1 MKILLIKA
9 MAEAHAYSQ
18 FANALESALRELGH
32 EPVISDQAA
41 NVRDG
46 VASNHQLVAQLQHGR
61 YDAVLSFS
69 SFFGSI
75 RLQDGRS
82 LFDVLGVK
90 FAGWQLDHPIY
101 APHSLTPT
109 LQNRFA
115 VWSNPNHLRY
125 AQAVRLPGR
134 GATLLPG
141 GELPS
146 TAPKEHRERRRSILI
161 AATYRGEPVR
171 LWEQLADSPGKRL
184 LAGIVDHLLADPEAS
199 LLDAFDATSA
209 QLGLGAQLGQDRAFD
224 AQMLSFLREPLTY
237 VRNLDRIRIV
247 SALVDAGLPV
257 TICGAGWRD
266 LFGER
271 RNTVHLPP
279 VDFKDLPGLYGDAR
293 VVINLNAG
301 NGASERAV
309 HAALAGAAVVSDYS
323 PQLDELF
330 GGPAGVAF
338 FNRARPQSVAEAAA
352 ELIEGGQGEALAHR
366 GFARVAAAGLWRHRA
381 AQLVE
386 FLAPA

>member
-1 MKILLIKA
+1 VRILLIKA
-9 MAEAHAYSQ
+9 MAEGHAYSR
-18 FANALESALRELGH
+18 FVDALDASLRVLGH
-32 EPVISDQAA
+32 GAVVSQQAA

-46 VASNHQLVAQLQHGR
+46 VASNQQLVGELQSGR

-82 LFDVLGVK
+82 LFDALGVK

-101 APHSLTPT
+101 APQSLTPT
-109 LQNRFA
+109 LQQRFA
-115 VWSNPNHLRY
+115 VYSNPNHLRY
-125 AQAVRLPGR
+125 AEAVGLPGR
-134 GATLLPG
+134 GTTLLPG
-141 GELPS
+141 GELPAA
-146 TAPKEHRERRRSILI
+146 APREHSGRSRSILI

-184 LAGIVDHLLADPEAS
+184 LAGVVDHLLADPQAS

-209 QLGLGAQLGQDRAFD
+209 QLRLGARLGQDPAFD
-224 AQMLSFLREPLTY
+224 AQMMGFLREPLTY
-237 VRNLDRIRIV
+237 VRNHDRIRIV
-247 SALVDAGLPV
+247 SALVEAGLPV
-257 TICGAGWRD
+257 AICGAGWRD

-271 RNTVHLPP
+271 RNVAYLDP
-279 VDFKDLPGLYGDAR
+279 VDFKDLPALYGDAR

-323 PQLDELF
+323 PQLAELF
-330 GGPAGVAF
+330 GGEEGVVF
-338 FNRARPQSVAEAAA
+338 FDRARPQTVAEAAA
-352 ELIEGGQGEALAHR
+352 GLLDGRRGEDLARR
-366 GFARVAAAGLWRHRA
+366 GFARIAAQGLWRHRA
-381 AQLVE
+381 AQLAG
-386 FLAPA
+386 FLEQA